1 MFSTH
6 PGLDPARES
15 STDYAD
21 TMHFLFEYLSA
32 APLSEET
39 QRLFLSRVRD
49 AATGMEVHLGNFLTT
64 ATSRVIS
71 GPSLSPAV
79 AIVCWGQGCDDKVFA
94 RLISTVNG
102 LQILGADWNTEGIG
116 GDRETGDGVFWV
128 SGFPKGYAGLDPATI
143 YEEISTTT
151 NMDKAQAMLATWQK
165 HLVEPAGQS
174 DPLSFVVVAV
184 APKETE
190 AQEVLAAQVSAIRE
204 HVL

>member
-1 MFSTH
+1 
-6 PGLDPARES
+6 
-15 STDYAD
+15 
-21 TMHFLFEYLSA
+21 MHFLFEYLSA

-39 QRLFLSRVRD
+39 QRLFMSRVRD
-49 AATGMEVHLGNFLTT
+49 AATGMEVQLGNFLTT

-79 AIVCWGQGCDDKVFA
+79 AIVCWGQGCDDAVFA

-143 YEEISTTT
+143 YKEISTTSR
-151 NMDKAQAMLATWQK
+151 MDEVESVLSAWQK
-165 HLVEPAGQS
+165 YLVDPAAKN

-184 APKETE
+184 AQKENE
-190 AQEVLAAQVSAIRE
+190 AREIVNAVIRGIRNYVL
-204 HVL
+204 

>member
-1 MFSTH
+1 
-6 PGLDPARES
+6 
-15 STDYAD
+15 
-21 TMHFLFEYLSA
+21 MHFLFEYLSA

-39 QRLFLSRVRD
+39 QRLFMSRVRD
-49 AATGMEVHLGNFLTT
+49 AVTGMEVQLGNFLTT

-79 AIVCWGQGCDDKVFA
+79 AIVCWGQGCDDAVFA

-128 SGFPKGYAGLDPATI
+128 SGFAKGYAGLDPATI

-151 NMDKAQAMLATWQK
+151 NMDKAQAMLVTWQK
-165 HLVEPAGQS
+165 YLVDPAAKN

-184 APKETE
+184 AQKENE
-190 AQEVLAAQVSAIRE
+190 AREIVNAVIRGIRNYVL
-204 HVL
+204 

>member
-1 MFSTH
+1 VVSTH
-6 PGLDPARES
+6 PSLDPTREFGA
-15 STDYAD
+15 DYTG

-39 QRLFLSRVRD
+39 QRLFMSRVRD
-49 AATGMEVHLGNFLTT
+49 AATGMEVQLGNFLTT

-79 AIVCWGQGCDDKVFA
+79 AIVCWGQGCDDAVFA

-143 YEEISTTT
+143 YKEISTTSR
-151 NMDKAQAMLATWQK
+151 MDEVESVLSAWQK
-165 HLVEPAGQS
+165 YLVDPAAKN

-184 APKETE
+184 AQKENE
-190 AQEVLAAQVSAIRE
+190 AREIVNAVIRGIRNYVL
-204 HVL
+204 